1 MKKVLKTPIVKKVKQ
16 TYTLETKANA
26 RRLYLIGCNFFEIG
40 KIIDAPNRTIEK
52 WYINENW
59 KGLKNAVPIET
70 KAYDLR
76 LTGKRYSEIAKI
88 VNKSVPTIYR
98 YITAEKTKRNATK

>member
-1 MKKVLKTPIVKKVKQ
+1 MKKAIKTPTIKKVKQ
-16 TYTLETKANA
+16 SYTLETKANA
-26 RRLYLIGCNFFEIG
+26 RRLYLIGCTFFEIG

-59 KGLKNAVPIET
+59 KGLKKVVTIEC

-76 LTGKRYSEIAKI
+76 LTGKKYSEIATI
-88 VNKSVPTIYR
+88 LNKSEATIYR
-98 YITAEKTKRNATK
+98 YLTAEKIKRNATN